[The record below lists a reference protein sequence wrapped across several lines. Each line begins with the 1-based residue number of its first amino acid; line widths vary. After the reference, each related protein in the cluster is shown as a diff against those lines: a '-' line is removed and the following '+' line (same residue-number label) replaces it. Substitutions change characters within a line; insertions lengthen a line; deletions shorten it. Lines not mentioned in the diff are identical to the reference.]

1 MKQGTIIIYWGPV
14 GALVY
19 FFLTTNDRGEL
30 VFCRL
35 GTEPETATAGDFWR
49 MSPDWMDQKRRAG
62 ILEELPDGLG
72 PDDRARIDAYDKEHE
87 IL

>member
-19 FFLTTNDRGEL
+19 FFLTTNDR
-30 VFCRL
+30 
-35 GTEPETATAGDFWR
+35 
-49 MSPDWMDQKRRAG
+49 
-62 ILEELPDGLG
+62 
-72 PDDRARIDAYDKEHE
+72 ARIDAYDKEHE

>member
-35 GTEPETATAGDFWR
+35 GTEPETATDGDFWR
-49 MSPDWMDQKRRAG
+49 MSPDWMD
-62 ILEELPDGLG
+62 
-72 PDDRARIDAYDKEHE
+72 
-87 IL
+87 